1 MEDMQIPEFLQNND
15 EDDIQEEM
23 LALIP
28 DIYDKSE
35 GQHFYNFT
43 RPTAMIAA
51 QLRGQNIPEA
61 IKLIWPKF
69 STGEF
74 LDLHAENRYL
84 KRKEA
89 QAAFGKI
96 TITGTAGIVIPAGYI
111 VSTEGKNDIPSKDYA
126 TIVPCTISE
135 EGTVTVEAVAV
146 TPGADGNTASDTII
160 VNTSSYDDVE
170 SVTNEFPFIGGID
183 EEDDDSLYARI
194 SEYDQNIGNQNTG
207 NPSDYK
213 RWAESVEGTGTANIA
228 RAKDSSAVVTIVLTD
243 GNGDPANE
251 ELCEKVY
258 NYIMSPEDDLK
269 RLAPC
274 GANLTVIPPVTQT
287 LTITGKLELTS
298 GSIESVT
305 ALFVKNLKEYF
316 PDAID
321 NKKVLYHRICN
332 VLGDIEGVYDFS
344 ELTVNGGTAN
354 IVLEDGVFPYIK
366 TENVTF
372 TLVE

>member
-1 MEDMQIPEFLQNND
+1 MEDMQIPAFLQNND

-35 GQHFYNFT
+35 GNHFYNFT
-43 RPTAMIAA
+43 MPTAMIAA

-69 STGEF
+69 SNSEF
-74 LDLHAENRYL
+74 LDLHAESKYL

-89 QAAFGKI
+89 QAASGKI

-111 VSTEGKNDIPSKDYA
+111 VSTEGKNDIPSKDYE

-146 TPGADGNTASDTII
+146 TPGADSNTAADTII
-160 VNTSSYDDVE
+160 VNTSAYDDVE

-194 SEYDQNIGNQNTG
+194 REYDQNIGNQNTG

-213 RWAESVEGTGTANIA
+213 RWAESVEGTGTANVA

-243 GNGDPANE
+243 GNGDPASE

-274 GANLTVIPPVTQT
+274 GAYLTVIPPVTQT
-287 LTITGKLELTS
+287 LTIAGTLELTS
-298 GSIESVT
+298 GTIESITTV
-305 ALFVKNLKEYF
+305 FVKNLKEYF
-316 PDAID
+316 QEAIE

-344 ELTVNGGTAN
+344 GLTVNGGTAN
-354 IVLEDGVFPYIK
+354 IVLDDGVFPYI
-366 TENVTF
+366 TADNVTF